1 MIFNL
6 FFFTYLK
13 VLSISIFFTTAI
25 ASSSCTSKP
34 IYIISLID
42 FTSTMPKRACRPHDS
57 LSSDDEDFNT
67 RQKLARM
74 KAKNKRAKKERR
86 RGKKSACETKRR
98 SAKKSR
104 GKKND
109 GKIESS
115 ISDTADVVMEDAEV
129 NVVQPEWFSS
139 EVGGACDNCC
149 RHHIENAG
157 DCYMFRMCNV
167 SPSELKDMR
176 TPLMTVTYNK
186 CNEDKCITLCESCH
200 TFCHR

>member
-1 MIFNL
+1 
-6 FFFTYLK
+6 
-13 VLSISIFFTTAI
+13 
-25 ASSSCTSKP
+25 
-34 IYIISLID
+34 
-42 FTSTMPKRACRPHDS
+42 
-57 LSSDDEDFNT
+57 
-67 RQKLARM
+67 M
-74 KAKNKRAKKERR
+74 KAKNKGAKKERR
-86 RGKKSACETKRR
+86 RGKNNEYKIKHRL
-98 SAKKSR
+98 AKKSR
-104 GKKND
+104 GKNKKND

-129 NVVQPEWFSS
+129 NVEQPEWFSS

>member
-42 FTSTMPKRACRPHDS
+42 FTSTMPKRACPPHDS

-67 RQKLARM
+67 RLKLARM
-74 KAKNKRAKKERR
+74 KAKNKGAKKERR
-86 RGKKSACETKRR
+86 RGKNNEYKIKHRL
-98 SAKKSR
+98 AKKSR
-104 GKKND
+104 GKNKKND

-129 NVVQPEWFSS
+129 NVEQPEWFSS
-139 EVGGACDNCC
+139 EVGGACDN
-149 RHHIENAG
+149 
-157 DCYMFRMCNV
+157 
-167 SPSELKDMR
+167 
-176 TPLMTVTYNK
+176 
-186 CNEDKCITLCESCH
+186 
-200 TFCHR
+200 